1 MNIFLKRKTSDWF
14 LLWLITTIVI
24 RISFKISSIVFY
36 PVYVKLLTKS
46 LIFFLPMP
54 ITDDLF
60 NIRIIIIT
68 PVLVLLFYCL
78 RLFIKLCLIKI
89 NFLLIFF

>member
-24 RISFKISSIVFY
+24 RISFKISSIVFH

-54 ITDDLF
+54 ITDDF
-60 NIRIIIIT
+60 IQHPNYYYYSRTRFI
-68 PVLVLLFYCL
+68 VLLPP
-78 RLFIKLCLIKI
+78 LIYKI
-89 NFLLIFF
+89 MPH